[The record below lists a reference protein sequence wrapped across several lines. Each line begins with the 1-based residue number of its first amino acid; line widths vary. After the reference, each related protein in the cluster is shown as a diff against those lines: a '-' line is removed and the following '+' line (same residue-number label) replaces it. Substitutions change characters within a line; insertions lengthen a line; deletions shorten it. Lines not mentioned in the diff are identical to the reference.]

1 MSNEKAPIRVTN
13 NGGVMKTP
21 DRFEFMWLF
30 GADRRERLSLESRTI
45 GWRIPASRQLGQSE
59 SLRHQTGPAVHL

>member
-1 MSNEKAPIRVTN
+1 
-13 NGGVMKTP
+13 MKTP